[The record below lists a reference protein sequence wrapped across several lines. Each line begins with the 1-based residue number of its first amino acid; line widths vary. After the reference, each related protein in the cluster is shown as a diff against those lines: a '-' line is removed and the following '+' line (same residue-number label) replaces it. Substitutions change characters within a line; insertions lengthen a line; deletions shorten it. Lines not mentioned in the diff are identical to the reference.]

1 MNTPGL
7 WTTNHPISLE
17 MVAGAGS
24 ALWSL
29 RAPLSVFLD
38 ALRDRFFSRRGLFG
52 TKTILDD
59 SGDSCYSIVRWL
71 AKCYIALFHL
81 RCSVKGTLILPAGPK
96 ILTANH
102 PNATDAFFLPGI
114 LPERL
119 YMLVQGNLFDLPILG
134 WLLSRSGQIPV
145 CPDRRAMSFQQAC
158 ELLRQGRTI
167 FLFPEGK
174 LNRVGGPIQA
184 GTGAVRM
191 SLATGAPIIPIGIHL
206 ADKDALCLR
215 HRTKTGMHT
224 GRWQVSGCCIF
235 QFGEAWNPA
244 CEVTSAKGK
253 QAARYLTAMLMDK
266 IYTLAQ
272 AASEESVASGV
283 GSIESTMRIGVA

>member
-7 WTTNHPISLE
+7 WTTSHPISLE

-38 ALRDRFFSRRGLFG
+38 ALCDRFFHRRGHFG
-52 TKTILDD
+52 TKPILDD
-59 SGDSCYSIVRWL
+59 SGYACYAIVRWL

-81 RCSVKGTLILPAGPK
+81 RCSVKGTLILPSGPK
-96 ILTANH
+96 ILAANH
-102 PNATDAFFLPGI
+102 PNVTDAFFLPGI
-114 LPERL
+114 FPERL
-119 YMLVQGNLFDLPILG
+119 YILVQGNLFDLPILG

-145 CPDRRAMSFQQAC
+145 CPERRALSFQQAC

-174 LNRVGGPIQA
+174 LTSVGDSLQA
-184 GTGAVRM
+184 GTGAVRL

-215 HRTKTGMHT
+215 RHTKRGVHV
-224 GRWQVSGCCIF
+224 GRWQVSGCCSF
-235 QFGEAWNPA
+235 QFGESWNPA
-244 CEVTSAKGK
+244 CEVASAKGK
-253 QAARYLTAMLMDK
+253 QAARYLTAMLMEK

-272 AASEESVASGV
+272 AASEESAASSV
-283 GSIESTMRIGVA
+283 GPIESTMRIEVA